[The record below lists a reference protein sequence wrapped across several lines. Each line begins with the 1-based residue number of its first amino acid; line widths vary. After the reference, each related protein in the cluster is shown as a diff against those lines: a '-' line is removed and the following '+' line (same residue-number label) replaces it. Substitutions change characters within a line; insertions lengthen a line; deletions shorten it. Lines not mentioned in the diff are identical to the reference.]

1 MWKYFI
7 ALLILS
13 LFKIDDV
20 ANQDN
25 LPKPGTKPDK
35 GKPDDSKPDEG
46 KPDKASNLN
55 AADPSNPRHPP
66 GPISTSIGS
75 QQRVAECYSLVR
87 KLDCK
92 FYTCLSER
100 LICPQTLLAKE
111 KPNVYCK
118 GPDEKVK

>member
-35 GKPDDSKPDEG
+35 GKPDDSKPDE
-46 KPDKASNLN
+46 
-55 AADPSNPRHPP
+55 
-66 GPISTSIGS
+66 GS